1 MSAAMDEALPAPP
14 PGAGEVTD
22 AIDKVESDWRRER
35 PDIDVSSMGIVS
47 RIWRIG
53 RHLERQRKDQL
64 AEFESDRGT
73 IDVLGMLRRSGP
85 PYRCSAG
92 ELMRSSLIT
101 SGGVSQRLDKL
112 ENAGLITRDVDRTDR
127 RRVDVEL
134 TPAGVELVDSLLAGL
149 MEHDTKILAQA
160 LTPVEQRK
168 LRSLLRKL
176 LLSLEP
182 WDTEG

>member
-1 MSAAMDEALPAPP
+1 MSAAMDEAAPAPP
-14 PGAGEVTD
+14 RNVGEVTD

-53 RHLERQRKDQL
+53 RHLERQRKEQL
-64 AEFESDRGT
+64 VEYGSDRGT

-85 PYRCSAG
+85 PYRRSAG
-92 ELMRSSLIT
+92 ELMRSALIT

-112 ENAGLITRDVDRTDR
+112 ENAGLITRDIDRTDR
-127 RRVDVEL
+127 RRIDVQL
-134 TPAGVELVDSLLAGL
+134 TSAGVELVDSMLADL
-149 MEHDTKILAQA
+149 MDHDTKVLAQA
-160 LTPVEQRK
+160 LTPAEQRK
-168 LRSLLRKL
+168 LRILLRKL

-182 WDTEG
+182 HDVEG

>member
-1 MSAAMDEALPAPP
+1 MSAAMDEAPAV
-14 PGAGEVTD
+14 PGAKTDEIRD
-22 AIDKVESDWRRER
+22 AIDRVETDWQRER

-53 RHLERQRKDQL
+53 RHLERQRKEQL
-64 AEFESDRGT
+64 AEFGSDRGT

-85 PYRCSAG
+85 PYRRSAG
-92 ELMRSSLIT
+92 ELTQSALIT

-112 ENAGLITRDVDRTDR
+112 ENARLITRDIDRTDR
-127 RRVDVEL
+127 RRVDVQL

-149 MEHDTKILAQA
+149 MEHDTKVLEQG
-160 LTPVEQRK
+160 LTPAEQRK
-168 LRSLLRKL
+168 LRGLLRKL

-182 WDTEG
+182 WDAEG

>member
-1 MSAAMDEALPAPP
+1 VSAAMDEAPPAPP
-14 PGAGEVTD
+14 RASGEISD
-22 AIDKVESDWRRER
+22 AIDRVESDWRRER

-53 RHLERQRKDQL
+53 RHLERQRKEQL
-64 AEFESDRGT
+64 AEFGSDRGT

-85 PYRCSAG
+85 SYRRSAG

-112 ENAGLITRDVDRTDR
+112 ENAGLITRDIDRGDR
-127 RRVDVEL
+127 RRIDVQL

-149 MEHDTKILAQA
+149 MEHDTEITQA
-160 LTPVEQRK
+160 LTLSEQRK
-168 LRSLLRKL
+168 LRVLLRKL

>member
-1 MSAAMDEALPAPP
+1 MDEAPSAPP
-14 PGAGEVTD
+14 REPGEMPGEMGD
-22 AIDKVESDWRRER
+22 AIDRVESDWRRER

-53 RHLERQRKDQL
+53 RHLERQRKEQL
-64 AEFESDRGT
+64 AEFRSDRGT

-85 PYRCSAG
+85 PYRRTAG

-112 ENAGLITRDVDRTDR
+112 ENAGLITRDIDRTDR
-127 RRVDVEL
+127 RRIDVQL
-134 TPAGVELVDSLLAGL
+134 TPAGVELVDSMLSGL

-160 LTPVEQRK
+160 LTAAEQRK
-168 LRSLLRKL
+168 LRVLLRKL

-182 WDTEG
+182 WDAEG